1 MNKSTF
7 LPDRIISIPW
17 LAFKYEGVSLS
28 QMIYSPN
35 ACQKACETSNDM
47 HSPRA
52 SSSDSCIMN
61 PSDTTPDDPRA
72 DSNDTSVLV
81 HPSVVVQFITH
92 L

>member
-35 ACQKACETSNDM
+35 ACKKACETNDM
-47 HSPRA
+47 QSPRA

-61 PSDTTPDDPRA
+61 PSETTPDDPRS

-81 HPSVVVQFITH
+81 HPSVVVHFTTH
-92 L
+92 P